1 MKHYLWILPLA
12 AWPTLAPAQTT
23 QEDVDKG
30 YLINLIEENLSGV
43 SRSVSIDGFRGA
55 LSSEA
60 SLDRLTIA
68 DEEGVWL
75 TLEDVVLDW
84 NRSALLR
91 GRIDI
96 SELSAAQVT
105 VARAPISDGSGD
117 DVPSPEAQSF
127 SLPDLPVSIAIGQ
140 FRIDDI
146 ALGESFLGEPVNIS
160 LAGSADLAGGEG
172 AANVTAIRLNS
183 TRGKFIIDGDY
194 SNETRNLR
202 LNLDADE
209 GRDGIAARLLDLPG
223 RPALSLAVAG
233 EGPIDTFGADLT
245 LATDGTPRVTG
256 TFARSLDNDLQGFML
271 DIAGDLTPLLD
282 PAYHDFF
289 GAETSLAVSG
299 RQLADGRYDLTD
311 LDLRTQR
318 LALAGAALI
327 GAEGWPNRINLNGT
341 IMDPSGAAVLLPL
354 SGPQTFVNNVLL
366 DVAYDQAISE
376 DWTASFTLDQ
386 YQRPGLEIAS
396 LALDGGGILR
406 PGEGDAVG
414 EITAVFDYRADGLQL
429 DDPGQAEA
437 FGDTITGVLN
447 ARRVEDAPAQIN
459 ALTLRGPGLE
469 ADVQATIGISSSD
482 ADIISTIALRIDAL
496 DRFSTL
502 AGRALNGGA
511 DVEIDSVIDPL
522 NGLYDITVSGET
534 RDLKVDVP
542 QVDPLLAGTGDIA
555 IAFVRDAD
563 GTRLENFNINTAA
576 ANITADADLTSSG
589 SDARFDAEIRDISVI
604 EPTLEG
610 AVTLR
615 GTATQ
620 NALGS
625 VNFDVT
631 GRAPDAIFTAN
642 GTADPANP
650 GFTVLSN
657 VKADV
662 RDLETYAGLAGQ
674 PLDGAVDATISGVL
688 QTEGGLFDGTFQLV
702 STNLET
708 GIAEL
713 DPLLV
718 GTGTIDAGLR
728 RSGPDSFALR
738 DLEVRLPEVTLDA
751 EAMIDLA
758 GPIDARFDFA
768 LTDVGLVLDDISGPA
783 AARGTA
789 VRGADGI
796 TLIDVTATAPNAEVI
811 ADVAVAEGTN
821 AISGE
826 INARLAAVS
835 DYAAL
840 IGQPLSGAV
849 SATVTGDLLPDL
861 SEFDVDVSVTTQDI
875 GTGIA
880 QADIL
885 LAGRGALVASAA
897 RDADGIRVPR
907 LTLKTPQIAVDAT
920 LRTDAAG
927 LGAGEYDILLND
939 VGPFANGLSGP
950 ATAKGTAA
958 KDADGTWTVQSDVT
972 APGATIKADVAVAP
986 QTNAVSGTLQANVAN
1001 LSAYQRLIGQPLSG
1015 GVSAQINGRVLPDL
1029 SNLAAQIDVTT
1040 SDLAIGN
1047 PIADILLRGPGKLS
1061 LSAART
1067 ADGFAINDLAAQ
1079 TNNVTLTG
1087 DIDTRDSGASQGRFD
1102 ARLRDVGVLT
1112 DQLSGPVTATGTASI
1127 SDSGVIGI
1135 DVNGSGPGGITFAS
1149 DGQINPGGT
1158 LDLRANGQ
1166 VPLGLA
1172 NAVLEPRRISGD
1184 AQFALAINGQP
1195 ALDAVTGR
1203 VTIDGARLA
1212 APTLSQ
1218 ALENLQ
1224 GSVALANGT
1233 ARVNITGDVQSGGQ
1247 VAITGPVA
1255 LAGTR
1260 NADLALALRDIVL
1273 RDPELYQ
1280 TSIDGRITVQ
1290 GPLAGGA
1297 QIVGRLA
1304 LGQAD
1309 VQVPSSGVGSL
1320 GTLPDVVHIG
1330 DTRAARDTRDRA
1342 GIKAPGT
1349 QNNSASAGG
1358 PRAVYPLDIIVNAPS
1373 RIFIRGRGL
1382 DAELGG
1388 SLSIGGTTAN
1398 IIPTGQFSLLRGRL
1412 DILQQRFELTE
1423 GVASLQGDFSPY
1435 IRLVAVTEAR
1445 TGTEVRIIVEGPANA
1460 PEVSFDSTPSLPQ
1473 DEVLSQL
1480 IFGRNLSQIG
1490 PLQAVQLAAAV
1501 GTLAGSG
1508 GAGLI
1513 DGFRQ
1518 ELGLD
1523 DFDVTTDEDGN
1534 AAVRAGAYVSE
1545 NVYTDVTI
1553 NAEGETEINLNL
1565 DITDEITAT
1574 GTVDQSGETSL
1585 GIFFQ
1590 RDY

>member
-1 MKHYLWILPLA
+1 
-12 AWPTLAPAQTT
+12 
-23 QEDVDKG
+23 
-30 YLINLIEENLSGV
+30 
-43 SRSVSIDGFRGA
+43 
-55 LSSEA
+55 
-60 SLDRLTIA
+60 
-68 DEEGVWL
+68 
-75 TLEDVVLDW
+75 
-84 NRSALLR
+84 
-91 GRIDI
+91 
-96 SELSAAQVT
+96 
-105 VARAPISDGSGD
+105 
-117 DVPSPEAQSF
+117 
-127 SLPDLPVSIAIGQ
+127 
-140 FRIDDI
+140 
-146 ALGESFLGEPVNIS
+146 
-160 LAGSADLAGGEG
+160 
-172 AANVTAIRLNS
+172 
-183 TRGKFIIDGDY
+183 
-194 SNETRNLR
+194 
-202 LNLDADE
+202 
-209 GRDGIAARLLDLPG
+209 
-223 RPALSLAVAG
+223 
-233 EGPIDTFGADLT
+233 
-245 LATDGTPRVTG
+245 
-256 TFARSLDNDLQGFML
+256 
-271 DIAGDLTPLLD
+271 
-282 PAYHDFF
+282 
-289 GAETSLAVSG
+289 
-299 RQLADGRYDLTD
+299 
-311 LDLRTQR
+311 
-318 LALAGAALI
+318 
-327 GAEGWPNRINLNGT
+327 
-341 IMDPSGAAVLLPL
+341 
-354 SGPQTFVNNVLL
+354 
-366 DVAYDQAISE
+366 
-376 DWTASFTLDQ
+376 
-386 YQRPGLEIAS
+386 
-396 LALDGGGILR
+396 
-406 PGEGDAVG
+406 
-414 EITAVFDYRADGLQL
+414 
-429 DDPGQAEA
+429 
-437 FGDTITGVLN
+437 
-447 ARRVEDAPAQIN
+447 
-459 ALTLRGPGLE
+459 
-469 ADVQATIGISSSD
+469 
-482 ADIISTIALRIDAL
+482 
-496 DRFSTL
+496 
-502 AGRALNGGA
+502 
-511 DVEIDSVIDPL
+511 
-522 NGLYDITVSGET
+522 
-534 RDLKVDVP
+534 
-542 QVDPLLAGTGDIA
+542 
-555 IAFVRDAD
+555 
-563 GTRLENFNINTAA
+563 
-576 ANITADADLTSSG
+576 
-589 SDARFDAEIRDISVI
+589 
-604 EPTLEG
+604 
-610 AVTLR
+610 
-615 GTATQ
+615 
-620 NALGS
+620 
-625 VNFDVT
+625 
-631 GRAPDAIFTAN
+631 
-642 GTADPANP
+642 
-650 GFTVLSN
+650 
-657 VKADV
+657 
-662 RDLETYAGLAGQ
+662 
-674 PLDGAVDATISGVL
+674 
-688 QTEGGLFDGTFQLV
+688 
-702 STNLET
+702 
-708 GIAEL
+708 
-713 DPLLV
+713 
-718 GTGTIDAGLR
+718 
-728 RSGPDSFALR
+728 
-738 DLEVRLPEVTLDA
+738 VTLDA

-811 ADVAVAEGTN
+811 ADVAVAGGTN

-920 LRTDAAG
+920 LRADAAG

-939 VGPFANGLSGP
+939 VAPFANGLSGP

-958 KDADGTWTVQSDVT
+958 QDADGTWTVQSDVT
-972 APGATIKADVAVAP
+972 APGATIAADVAVAP
-986 QTNAVSGTLQANVAN
+986 ETNAVSGTLQANVAN

-1015 GVSAQINGRVLPDL
+1015 GVSAQISGRVLPDL

-1047 PIADILLRGPGKLS
+1047 PMADILLRGPGKLS

-1112 DQLSGPVTATGTASI
+1112 DQLSGPVTATGTASV
-1127 SDSGVIGI
+1127 SDNGVIGI

-1158 LDLRANGQ
+1158 LDLRATGQ

-1260 NADLALALRDIVL
+1260 NADLALELRDIVL

-1290 GPLAGGA
+1290 GPLAGG
-1297 QIVGRLA
+1297 
-1304 LGQAD
+1304 
-1309 VQVPSSGVGSL
+1309 
-1320 GTLPDVVHIG
+1320 
-1330 DTRAARDTRDRA
+1330 
-1342 GIKAPGT
+1342 
-1349 QNNSASAGG
+1349 
-1358 PRAVYPLDIIVNAPS
+1358 
-1373 RIFIRGRGL
+1373 
-1382 DAELGG
+1382 
-1388 SLSIGGTTAN
+1388 
-1398 IIPTGQFSLLRGRL
+1398 TGQFSLLRGRL

-1460 PEVSFDSTPSLPQ
+1460 PEVSFESTPSLPQ